1 MAKYKSI
8 LVSGFFNIIHPG
20 HIRLLRFA
28 KSLCN
33 RLVVCIYSDTFYSE
47 GKVKISEDLRLENIK
62 SLSFVDHAF
71 ITQKNIK
78 EVIQELKPDAVV
90 KGLEWK
96 NQINDELEELTKI
109 GGKLI
114 FSSGESLINS
124 SDYFNAER
132 NLSIIKKPSD
142 FIERN
147 KIDLSTILQVLK
159 KAKNL
164 KVAVLG
170 DLIIDR
176 YIHCQAVGMSQE
188 DSSLVYKPVS
198 ENTYLGGAGIVAAH
212 AKSFVENVDFFTVI
226 GKDEYAKVAKSLM
239 KKYDLSENYLIV
251 DDSRN
256 TIVKNRY
263 IQDKKSVFRLSEY
276 QQFDLEKKLFNSL
289 LNKLSRMIKKYDLII
304 ISDFNYGFV
313 TDELINFIK
322 LEKSKNSIISA
333 DCQSSSQFG
342 NILKFNSIDIIKPTE
357 YEARSALLDN
367 NSGLIELCNKISNKT
382 DVKNIIMSLGGDG
395 LVIYNNSSNN
405 VSTEQINALNQQPL
419 NISGA
424 GDSLLVLLS
433 IYFSLTKNTNES
445 ALLGSMAAAIQVS
458 REGNIPIKY
467 EDIVNLIKKWMH

>member
-1 MAKYKSI
+1 VYKS
-8 LVSGFFNIIHPG
+8 
-20 HIRLLRFA
+20 
-28 KSLCN
+28 
-33 RLVVCIYSDTFYSE
+33 
-47 GKVKISEDLRLENIK
+47 
-62 SLSFVDHAF
+62 
-71 ITQKNIK
+71 
-78 EVIQELKPDAVV
+78 
-90 KGLEWK
+90 
-96 NQINDELEELTKI
+96 
-109 GGKLI
+109 
-114 FSSGESLINS
+114 
-124 SDYFNAER
+124 
-132 NLSIIKKPSD
+132 
-142 FIERN
+142 
-147 KIDLSTILQVLK
+147 
-159 KAKNL
+159 
-164 KVAVLG
+164 
-170 DLIIDR
+170 
-176 YIHCQAVGMSQE
+176 
-188 DSSLVYKPVS
+188 VS

-367 NSGLIELCNKISNKT
+367 NSGLIELCNKIHNKAN
-382 DVKNIIMSLGGDG
+382 VNNIIMSLGGDG
-395 LVIYNNSSNN
+395 LVVYNNNNSNI
-405 VSTEQINALNQQPL
+405 STEQINALNQEPF